1 MHPDL
6 AELVEELVPFNSNFM
21 QNLVTILDE
30 DDLKAQKQ
38 WSETTLHQRY
48 LAAQDKIKAASPPLD
63 WQVDGTKK
71 NPEVDEIVN
80 TFTDEQSA
88 SNSWV
93 IHGKHTE
100 TGFPMLANDPHL
112 GTSIPSFE
120 QLQELRWEGGFM
132 SGASVPGT
140 PFVFMGRTASTSYG
154 MTSALNDISD
164 LWQEDITPD
173 AKHYKVDGELRT
185 INYIDEVI
193 EVKGEDSVT
202 HKVGYTHRGPLLTS
216 TLLSESAVLFGG
228 ALPKLKKERTFS
240 LGWGFGMKDGDDMI
254 ELVME
259 LAKGAKVKDVVEF
272 VDSLEGGFNGLP

>member
-1 MHPDL
+1 
-6 AELVEELVPFNSNFM
+6 
-21 QNLVTILDE
+21 
-30 DDLKAQKQ
+30 
-38 WSETTLHQRY
+38 
-48 LAAQDKIKAASPPLD
+48 
-63 WQVDGTKK
+63 
-71 NPEVDEIVN
+71 
-80 TFTDEQSA
+80 
-88 SNSWV
+88 
-93 IHGKHTE
+93 
-100 TGFPMLANDPHL
+100 
-112 GTSIPSFE
+112 
-120 QLQELRWEGGFM
+120 
-132 SGASVPGT
+132 
-140 PFVFMGRTASTSYG
+140 

-193 EVKGEDSVT
+193 QVKGEDSVT

-259 LAKGAKVKDVVEF
+259 LAKGAKVKDVVKF